1 MRLIRTGNLPRLLRE
16 DVAQRQG
23 RNRVQHDGDNDF
35 VCPGLCLKN
44 TGDSRIERTGNHRRK
59 KSNKSV
65 NDGRQVHGEANPDS
79 GKSTKDDLAFTT
91 DVEQA
96 CAEAQGKAQ
105 ATQYQGDGE
114 EQGLC
119 QRFDLTLETTG
130 AWIKDRSAE
139 HRVVGIDH
147 RCSGHC
153 NQNRT
158 DSEGDENRKDG
169 NEPSRSQDMM
179 AHNQCLRRTL
189 YRGHQFSSTCES
201 ETSTCS
207 CTPSTASS

>member
-1 MRLIRTGNLPRLLRE
+1 M
-16 DVAQRQG
+16 
-23 RNRVQHDGDNDF
+23 
-35 VCPGLCLKN
+35 
-44 TGDSRIERTGNHRRK
+44 
-59 KSNKSV
+59 
-65 NDGRQVHGEANPDS
+65 NDGRQVHCETNPDS
-79 GKSTKDDLAFTT
+79 GKSTKDDLAITT

-119 QRFDLTLETTG
+119 QRFDLTLETTSC
-130 AWIKDRSAE
+130 WIKDRSAE
-139 HRVVGIDH
+139 HRVVGIEYRCTGH
-147 RCSGHC
+147 RD
-153 NQNRT
+153 QNGT

-169 NEPSRSQDMM
+169 NEPSRSQDMT